1 LNIDE
6 SIFTLFTQ
14 FILISYSKL
23 NIEFTNTSSGGDICM
38 VSSLSAGT
46 GPAAGI
52 LIGGLLI
59 LSGNAIGWLI
69 LFGGFG
75 LSVLWATR

>member
-1 LNIDE
+1 
-6 SIFTLFTQ
+6 
-14 FILISYSKL
+14 
-23 NIEFTNTSSGGDICM
+23 M

-52 LIGGLLI
+52 LIGGVLI
-59 LSGNAIGWLI
+59 LAGNAIGWLI

-75 LSVLWATR
+75 LSILWVAR

>member
-1 LNIDE
+1 
-6 SIFTLFTQ
+6 
-14 FILISYSKL
+14 
-23 NIEFTNTSSGGDICM
+23 M

-52 LIGGLLI
+52 LIGGVMI
-59 LSGNAIGWLI
+59 MAGSAIGWFV

-75 LSVLWATR
+75 LSVLWAMR

>member
-1 LNIDE
+1 
-6 SIFTLFTQ
+6 
-14 FILISYSKL
+14 
-23 NIEFTNTSSGGDICM
+23 M

-52 LIGGLLI
+52 LIGGVLI
-59 LSGNAIGWLI
+59 MAGNAIGWLI

-75 LSVLWATR
+75 LSVLWAIM

>member
-1 LNIDE
+1 
-6 SIFTLFTQ
+6 
-14 FILISYSKL
+14 
-23 NIEFTNTSSGGDICM
+23 M

-75 LSVLWATR
+75 L

>member
-1 LNIDE
+1 
-6 SIFTLFTQ
+6 
-14 FILISYSKL
+14 
-23 NIEFTNTSSGGDICM
+23 M

-52 LIGGLLI
+52 LIGGVLI
-59 LSGNAIGWLI
+59 LMGNAIGWLI

-75 LSVLWATR
+75 LSILWAVR